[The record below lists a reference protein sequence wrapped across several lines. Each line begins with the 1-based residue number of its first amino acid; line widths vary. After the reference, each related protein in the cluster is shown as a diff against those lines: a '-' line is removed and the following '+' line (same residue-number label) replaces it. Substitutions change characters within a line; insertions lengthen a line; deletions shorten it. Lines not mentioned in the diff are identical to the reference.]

1 MKRILFYITNFP
13 GFGGIEKVT
22 AYIANTLCKQNYDV
36 TILSFHNGAQEL
48 LQSLDKSIHCIFVPD
63 QEQYI
68 SAVNQSFINE
78 FFSSYTFDWIIY
90 QDCYSPIH
98 QLLLQADISLIQ
110 KLIVVEHNSPN
121 CHLINYFNHWKNLY
135 WTKPKDI
142 VRKLAYPYK
151 RMEIYH
157 KISTRHRKLLQIAN
171 KYILL
176 SDKFLPEIH
185 YLVGNKFDEKI
196 LSIPNPVTLPSIAP
210 DATFKKKKN
219 IVFIGRL
226 VEDKGI
232 DYLLQIWSKIER
244 ITSNWTLSIIGDGRL
259 KYGIEEFIKNNQLN
273 RIQLLGTK
281 ADVSPYLEE
290 ASILMMTSIFEGFPL
305 VLFEAMS
312 RGCVPIA
319 FDSFASLSD
328 IIDNGINGYIIPAY
342 KTDDYIKNLKSL
354 LENPKLLSDFSKEAI
369 AKAGEYTIE
378 KIIEKWKIL
387 LY

>member
-13 GFGGIEKVT
+13 GYGGIEKVT
-22 AYIANTLCKQNYDV
+22 AYIANALCKQNYDI

-63 QEQYI
+63 QKQYI
-68 SAVNQSFINE
+68 CEVNQSFINE
-78 FFSSYTFDWIIY
+78 LFNSYTFDRIIY

-98 QLLLQADISLIQ
+98 QLLLQANISLMQ

-121 CHLINYFNHWKNLY
+121 CQLINYQNHWRNLY

-142 VRKLAYPYK
+142 IRKLAYPYK
-151 RMEIYH
+151 RMKIYH

-185 YLVGNKFDEKI
+185 YLVGNKFDDKI
-196 LSIPNPVTLPSIAP
+196 LSIPNPVTLPLIAP
-210 DATFKKKKN
+210 DTSFKKKKN

-232 DYLLQIWSKIER
+232 NYLLQIWSKIECM
-244 ITSNWTLSIIGDGRL
+244 TSDWTLFIIGDGQL
-259 KYGIEEFIKNNQLN
+259 KYRIEEFIQNNKL
-273 RIQLLGTK
+273 RKIQLLGTK
-281 ADVSPYLEE
+281 VDVSPYLEE

-312 RGCVPIA
+312 RGCVPVA
-319 FDSFASLSD
+319 FNSFAALTD
-328 IIDNGINGYIIPAY
+328 IIDNGINGYIIPTY
-342 KTDDYIKNLKSL
+342 KTTDYSNKLKRIM
-354 LENPKLLSDFSKEAI
+354 ENPKLLSDFSKEAI
-369 AKAGEYTIE
+369 VKAGEYSIE
-378 KIIEKWKIL
+378 KIIEKWKML
-387 LY
+387 L